1 MCSVYAQSTHTS
13 HVHSV
18 YTQYAIGSTHGQC
31 VHSVCIHVI
40 MCSVHRLYMYQHIHM
55 IRQGICIYIYAVY
68 MVMYITLQC
77 EFIVCTVYPY
87 TVYASVFTLVYNP

>member
-31 VHSVCIHVI
+31 VHSVYTCDHVQCAQAIHVSTYTYDTPRYMYI
-40 MCSVHRLYMYQHIHM
+40 HIRSVHGYVHHI
-55 IRQGICIYIYAVY
+55 
-68 MVMYITLQC
+68 
-77 EFIVCTVYPY
+77 TV
-87 TVYASVFTLVYNP
+87 